1 MFGYY
6 PEATKKWLVV
16 KPAYEERAR
25 ELFSDVNITTEGR
38 KFLGSF
44 IGSPE
49 AARAFIADKIVEW
62 EKDITALT
70 QIAKYE
76 PQLAYSAY
84 IYGTS
89 RRWQF
94 VCRTTPGISEA
105 MQSLE
110 ALIRD
115 QLMPAIMGGHEV
127 SDELRM
133 ILNLPARLGGMGFLD
148 PSVEAD
154 IEYENSL
161 LVTTQLAYQI
171 YDQKAHFQVDEETQG
186 QIMHDLR
193 KRKEQRWKN

>member
-1 MFGYY
+1 
-6 PEATKKWLVV
+6 
-16 KPAYEERAR
+16 
-25 ELFSDVNITTEGR
+25 
-38 KFLGSF
+38 
-44 IGSPE
+44 
-49 AARAFIADKIVEW
+49 
-62 EKDITALT
+62 
-70 QIAKYE
+70 
-76 PQLAYSAY
+76 
-84 IYGTS
+84 
-89 RRWQF
+89 
-94 VCRTTPGISEA
+94 

-161 LVTTQLAYQI
+161 LVTTQLADQI
-171 YDQKAHFQVDEETQG
+171 YDQKAHFHVDEEIQR

-193 KRKEQRWKN
+193 KRKEQR